1 MNQSNTP
8 HAAAIE
14 PPHGAPDAAKKG
26 WVTDAPTRMFHWLF
40 AVAFVVAYISG
51 DADDW
56 MAMHVTAGYIFGGLF
71 VFRGLYAWL
80 GPRQASW
87 APLKRKA
94 AGVWPWLKSLGQ
106 PGAKVNWRLGQNLA
120 LASSIVAVLVLVV
133 PLVLSGYGH
142 YDKWAG
148 HWLKEVHEW
157 FGTVAL
163 WAVLIHVGLL
173 LLISAVRRQNHARP
187 MLSGR
192 AVGGGGGP
200 IRARRRWLATL
211 LLAAVL
217 GFVWWQWQ
225 GSPTG
230 LLPNPAD
237 RLSYDRDWQLDDD
250 D

>member
-1 MNQSNTP
+1 M
-8 HAAAIE
+8 
-14 PPHGAPDAAKKG
+14 
-26 WVTDAPTRMFHWLF
+26 
-40 AVAFVVAYISG
+40 
-51 DADDW
+51 
-56 MAMHVTAGYIFGGLF
+56 
-71 VFRGLYAWL
+71 
-80 GPRQASW
+80 
-87 APLKRKA
+87 
-94 AGVWPWLKSLGQ
+94 
-106 PGAKVNWRLGQNLA
+106 
-120 LASSIVAVLVLVV
+120 
-133 PLVLSGYGH
+133 
-142 YDKWAG
+142 
-148 HWLKEVHEW
+148 HEW

-225 GSPTG
+225 DSPTG